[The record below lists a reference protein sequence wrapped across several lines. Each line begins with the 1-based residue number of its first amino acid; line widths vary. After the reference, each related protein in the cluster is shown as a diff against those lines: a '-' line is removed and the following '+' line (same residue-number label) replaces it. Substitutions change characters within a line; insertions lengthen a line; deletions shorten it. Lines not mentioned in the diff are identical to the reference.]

1 MTILRCLNSST
12 RHKQFIICLNNSSE
26 QKTPLSF
33 PPYRIN
39 PYFSCIKK
47 TIMDLKKNFRSG
59 VPDPMVLALM
69 LTFLTMILAMAFG
82 TNPDKGFSG
91 LGDVLT
97 YWVNGFW
104 DLLTFSMQ
112 MVMILLLGYMLAL
125 SPIFDSLSSALSRLS
140 RNPVHGAV
148 TVTAIA
154 VIFGLINWGLALV
167 FGAVFVRKIAIQAQR
182 SGHAIN
188 YPLMGASAYVCMM
201 IWHGG
206 LSGSAPLSVASE
218 GHFLVAKSGIIPLNL
233 TVFSPLNIT
242 ANIFLFLLLLMATW
256 LMARKGKLT
265 VPSVNLETINPSTNS
280 ESTFRHPTLLSF
292 AGILLL
298 AGFIYVTFF
307 SSKGHSIGLNE
318 INLILFSLV
327 LIALPTVEKISKA
340 AGDAVGSTAGIIIQ
354 FPLYAGIMGIMQYSG
369 LLNVMTQWFV
379 SISTP
384 DTFPLYSFISAGI
397 VNLFVPSGG
406 GQWAVQ
412 GPLIIDTSTALGLDH
427 ARSVM
432 ALAYGDQLTNMLQ
445 PFWALPLL
453 GITGLKAGDIFRYS
467 YRYMIIGFIVF
478 SLFLLF
484 F

>member
-1 MTILRCLNSST
+1 MPYFL
-12 RHKQFIICLNNSSE
+12 F
-26 QKTPLSF
+26 PLL
-33 PPYRIN
+33 YIN
-39 PYFSCIKK
+39 PYLSSIKK
-47 TIMDLKKNFRSG
+47 TIMGLKKNFRSG
-59 VPDPMVLALM
+59 VPDPLVLALL
-69 LTFLTMILAMAFG
+69 LTFLTMILALALG
-82 TNPDKGFSG
+82 TNPGAG
-91 LGDVLT
+91 IAGVADVLS
-97 YWVNGFW
+97 YWVKGFW

-112 MVMILLLGYMLAL
+112 MVLILLLGYMLAL
-125 SPIFDSLSSALSRLS
+125 SPIFDSLSTALTRLS
-140 RNPVHGAV
+140 RNPVQGAV
-148 TVTAIA
+148 AVTIIA
-154 VIFGLINWGLALV
+154 VVFGLINWGLALV
-167 FGAVFVRKIAIQAQR
+167 FGAVFVKKIAMQAER

-188 YPLMGASAYVCMM
+188 YPLMGASAYICMM

-206 LSGSAPLSVASE
+206 LSGSAPLSVASD
-218 GHFLVAKSGIIPLNL
+218 GHFLVAKTGIIPLNL
-233 TVFSPLNIT
+233 TVFSPLNIA
-242 ANIFLFLLLLMATW
+242 ANAALLVLLPLATW
-256 LMARKGKLT
+256 IMARKGKLAIPSFETSAINRTEDSPSARWRPT
-265 VPSVNLETINPSTNS
+265 VLSV
-280 ESTFRHPTLLSF
+280 
-292 AGILLL
+292 AGFLLL
-298 AGFIYVTFF
+298 AGFIISTFF
-307 SSKGHSIGLNE
+307 SAKGHSIGLNE

-327 LIALPTVEKISKA
+327 LIAMPTAEKISKT

-379 SISTP
+379 NISTP
-384 DTFPLYSFISAGI
+384 ATFPLYSFISAGI

-412 GPLIIDTSTALGLDH
+412 GPLIIDSATALGLNH

-467 YRYMIIGFIVF
+467 YRFMIIGFIVF